1 MFSYLKGKV
10 TNIYKDSIDL
20 EVSGVGYKINTP
32 NPYAFN
38 LDDEVLIYTYLYVKD
53 EVFTL
58 YGFSD
63 KEEKELFLKLISVS
77 GIGPKSATAILA
89 TGSVNVITQA
99 INRGDAKYL
108 CKFPGIG
115 TKSAQQIILDL
126 KGKVISKGYT
136 GNYLSLEDTHDALL
150 SLGYNEKDIQKILPK
165 LDSKKSVNEL
175 IRDAL
180 KLLTS

>member
-1 MFSYLKGKV
+1 M
-10 TNIYKDSIDL
+10 
-20 EVSGVGYKINTP
+20 
-32 NPYAFN
+32 
-38 LDDEVLIYTYLYVKD
+38 
-53 EVFTL
+53 

-89 TGSVNVITQA
+89 TGSVNVIAQA

-136 GNYLSLEDTHDALL
+136 GNYLSLEDTHAKNP
-150 SLGYNEKDIQKILPK
+150 S
-165 LDSKKSVNEL
+165 
-175 IRDAL
+175 
-180 KLLTS
+180 